1 MLITKDSS
9 TTFNHVNVVKF
20 FILKLGGTLDLRKN
34 PENTDWAMRADFRAE
49 EVEATIID
57 PGLALR
63 IMLFSFF
70 ITKEE
75 IR

>member
-1 MLITKDSS
+1 MLMLSNS
-9 TTFNHVNVVKF
+9 LFSN
-20 FILKLGGTLDLRKN
+20 LGAHLRKN
-34 PENTDWAMRADFRAE
+34 PENTDWAMRADFRAK

-70 ITKEE
+70 ITQEE

>member
-1 MLITKDSS
+1 
-9 TTFNHVNVVKF
+9 
-20 FILKLGGTLDLRKN
+20 
-34 PENTDWAMRADFRAE
+34 MRADFRAE

-70 ITKEE
+70 ITQEE